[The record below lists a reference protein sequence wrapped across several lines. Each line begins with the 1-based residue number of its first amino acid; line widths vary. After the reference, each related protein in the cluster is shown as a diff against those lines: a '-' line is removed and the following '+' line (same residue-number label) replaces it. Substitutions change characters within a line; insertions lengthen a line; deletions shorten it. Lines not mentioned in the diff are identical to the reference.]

1 MRERDQI
8 LNSLEK
14 VFREAF
20 SHAEAAED
28 EERMKELDFEYQRE
42 QLRLEVLLDLRELL
56 TPEVEEP
63 DATERAASLIDKA
76 QKIRRITRRIP

>member
-14 VFREAF
+14 VFLEAF
-20 SHAEAAED
+20 RNAEEQDD
-28 EERMKELDFEYQRE
+28 EGRMRALDLDYQIE
-42 QLRLEVLLDLRELL
+42 QLRLEVLLDVRELL
-56 TPEVEEP
+56 TPENE

-76 QKIRRITRRIP
+76 RTIRRITRLR